1 MHYCLSMVM
10 NEGES
15 GSEKEK
21 CKTKI
26 TFVNSQHNDQPVFA
40 GIIIFIAY

>member
-1 MHYCLSMVM
+1 M
-10 NEGES
+10 NGGES

-26 TFVNSQHNDQPVFA
+26 TFNMKKYQHNNQPVFA
-40 GIIIFIAY
+40 